1 MNDFVKYTVYFLLG
15 GTIVSVSTYLGS
27 QGKSFLAAFAST
39 FPAITGATFV
49 LIYLNGGNEA
59 IVSYAK
65 NLLWFVP
72 PWIGLRHH
80 HDCWVSHKLR
90 FWPCHDRLTS
100 AVSGLRGAPQIRG
113 SVAGV
118 SQAFKRTPSA
128 RYPPG
133 WLAEKHHPPVCSLHT
148 CT

>member
-1 MNDFVKYTVYFLLG
+1 VNDVVKYAVYFLLG

-39 FPAITGATFV
+39 FPAITGATFI

-72 PWIGLRHH
+72 PWTVYVVAMILAVPQVG
-80 HDCWVSHKLR
+80 
-90 FWPCHDRLTS
+90 FWPAMIGSLVLYLGCVG
-100 AVSGLRGAPQIRG
+100 AVKMMTR
-113 SVAGV
+113 
-118 SQAFKRTPSA
+118 
-128 RYPPG
+128 
-133 WLAEKHHPPVCSLHT
+133 
-148 CT
+148 

>member
-39 FPAITGATFV
+39 FPAITAATFV

-65 NLLWFVP
+65 SLLWFVP
-72 PWIGLRHH
+72 PWVVYVITMILG
-80 HDCWVSHKLR
+80 VPQVG
-90 FWPCHDRLTS
+90 FWPAMIGSLALYLGC
-100 AVSGLRGAPQIRG
+100 VGLVKF
-113 SVAGV
+113 VA
-118 SQAFKRTPSA
+118 R
-128 RYPPG
+128 
-133 WLAEKHHPPVCSLHT
+133 
-148 CT
+148 